1 MFYVYFFTRIS
12 FFDVLNHL
20 NALKHPYDG
29 LLWKKYHDNFYVI
42 KMYFD
47 VLLDVLLEP
56 LGDVLFIAQEVVE
69 AYW

>member
-1 MFYVYFFTRIS
+1 MDFCEK
-12 FFDVLNHL
+12 N
-20 NALKHPYDG
+20 
-29 LLWKKYHDNFYVI
+29 HDNFYVI

-69 AYW
+69 AY

>member
-1 MFYVYFFTRIS
+1 MDFCE
-12 FFDVLNHL
+12 
-20 NALKHPYDG
+20 
-29 LLWKKYHDNFYVI
+29 KKNHDNFYVI

-69 AYW
+69 AY